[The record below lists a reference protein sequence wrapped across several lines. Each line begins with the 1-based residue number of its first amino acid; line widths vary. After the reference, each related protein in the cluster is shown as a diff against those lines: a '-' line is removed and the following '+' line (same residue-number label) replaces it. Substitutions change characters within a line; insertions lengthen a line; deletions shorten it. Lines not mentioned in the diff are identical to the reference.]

1 MNASR
6 ERLRRSIAITFAPS
20 MASEAFV
27 APTAEDRRDELAIDV
42 EGRAHGTQWR
52 MEVNQVLVR
61 EEEARNRERQT
72 IGKCP
77 TR

>member
-27 APTAEDRRDELAIDV
+27 ASTAESRRDQLAIDV
-42 EGRAHGTQWR
+42 EGRAHGAQWR
-52 MEVNQVLVR
+52 MELHKVVVR